1 MKHLNDKGIQ
11 TRPIWKL
18 NHLQTPFKDFENYKI
33 DNAHKLV
40 ENSLCLP
47 SSVNLTSSDLERIA
61 EALRK

>member
-1 MKHLNDKGIQ
+1 MKYLNENRIQ

-40 ENSLCLP
+40 DHCLCLP
-47 SSVNLTSSDLERIA
+47 SSVNLSNSDLERIL